1 MPQLR
6 HLISRI
12 FDTDEPFYQAKNEDD
27 CKYCKFISVWPFG
40 QNRYTI
46 IMAGIYIHIPYC
58 HSKCAYCDFYSIPSH
73 KSEPAL
79 ISDAIIQEWDYR
91 KNEKLPNRLKPYI

>member
-1 MPQLR
+1 
-6 HLISRI
+6 
-12 FDTDEPFYQAKNEDD
+12 
-27 CKYCKFISVWPFG
+27 
-40 QNRYTI
+40 
-46 IMAGIYIHIPYC
+46 MAGIYIHIPYC

-91 KNEKLPNRLKPYI
+91 KNEITEPVETIYIGGGTPSCIPSQHISDILAQLPVTGCKEVTIHVKPEDVTPDLKCS